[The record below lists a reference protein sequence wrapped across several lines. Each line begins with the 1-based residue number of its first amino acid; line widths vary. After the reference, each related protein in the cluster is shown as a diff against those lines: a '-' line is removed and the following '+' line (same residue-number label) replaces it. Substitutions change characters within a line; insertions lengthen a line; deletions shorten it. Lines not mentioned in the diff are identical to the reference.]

1 MTIFHSKKGASIILT
16 IFELLVII
24 LVVFMAF
31 SRSKDLGESD
41 RVVRQKAVEELVMM
55 VNTLAALPGDAVVEY
70 PGNMTQYT
78 IILEN
83 NQVAVGKTT
92 PEGKISAGESVVKTL
107 ILPTGYEAEG
117 IVQNTEKIYL
127 KKENK
132 KMRLTEKPNE

>member
-41 RVVRQKAVEELVMM
+41 RVVRQKAVEEFAMM
-55 VNTLAALPGDAVVEY
+55 VNTLVALPGDAVVEY

-78 IILEN
+78 VILQN
-83 NQVAVGKTT
+83 NQVAVGRTT
-92 PEGKISAGESVVKTL
+92 PEGSISAGESVVKTL
-107 ILPTGYEAEG
+107 ILPAGYAAEG
-117 IVQNTEKIYL
+117 IVQDTERIYL
-127 KKENK
+127 KKEHK
-132 KMRLTEKPNE
+132 KIRLTGKKDE

>member
-41 RVVRQKAVEELVMM
+41 RVVRQKAVAELVMM
-55 VNTLAALPGDAVVEY
+55 ANTLVALPGDAVVEY

-78 IILEN
+78 VILETD
-83 NQVAVGKTT
+83 AVFVSRTD
-92 PEGKISAGESVVKTL
+92 EQGKIVPGESMVKNL
-107 ILPTGYEAEG
+107 ILPVGYEAEG

-127 KKENK
+127 KKVNK
-132 KMRLTEKPNE
+132 KIRLTDNKD